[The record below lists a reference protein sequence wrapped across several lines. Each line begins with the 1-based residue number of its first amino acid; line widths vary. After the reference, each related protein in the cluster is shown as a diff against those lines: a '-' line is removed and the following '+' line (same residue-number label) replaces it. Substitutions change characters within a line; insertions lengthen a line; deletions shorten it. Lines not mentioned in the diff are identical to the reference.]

1 MTKKELIEL
10 VKHQINVELPNDPD
24 NILNTKRKILHTQ
37 ISRKNYYAV
46 ASLLNKLGVKFESH
60 VKDYYFIYV

>member
-1 MTKKELIEL
+1 MTKKELVEL